1 MKIVV
6 NRSGVGLNLSL
17 SEIEYL
23 IKYKTIKSLSDVENL
38 DRSNPRLVR
47 YIEVLG
53 DDSSLDI
60 LTVITVRDDFKYKI
74 SEIKTNNIHREIIL
88 VE

>member
-6 NRSGVGLNLSL
+6 NRSGVELNLSL
-17 SEIEYL
+17 SAIEYL

-47 YIEVLG
+47 CIEVLG

-74 SEIKTNNIHREIIL
+74 SEIKVNNIHREIIL
-88 VE
+88 ME

>member
-17 SEIEYL
+17 SAIEYL

-47 YIEVLG
+47 CIKVLD

-74 SEIKTNNIHREIIL
+74 SEIKVNNIHREVIL
-88 VE
+88 ME

>member
-1 MKIVV
+1 MKIVI

-17 SEIEYL
+17 SAIEYL
-23 IKYKTIKSLSDVENL
+23 IKYKTIKSLSDVENF

-47 YIEVLG
+47 CIEVLG

-74 SEIKTNNIHREIIL
+74 SEIKVNNIHREVIL

>member
-6 NRSGVGLNLSL
+6 NRFGVGLNLSL
-17 SEIEYL
+17 SAIEYL

-47 YIEVLG
+47 CIEVLG

-74 SEIKTNNIHREIIL
+74 SEIKVNNIHREVIL
-88 VE
+88 ME

>member
-1 MKIVV
+1 MKIVI
-6 NRSGVGLNLSL
+6 NRFGVGLNLSL
-17 SEIEYL
+17 SAIEYL

-47 YIEVLG
+47 CIEVLG

-74 SEIKTNNIHREIIL
+74 SEIKVNNIHREVIL

>member
-17 SEIEYL
+17 SAIEYL

-47 YIEVLG
+47 GIEVLG

-88 VE
+88 ME

>member
-1 MKIVV
+1 MKIVI
-6 NRSGVGLNLSL
+6 NRSGVELNLSL
-17 SEIEYL
+17 SAIEYL

-47 YIEVLG
+47 CIEVLG

-74 SEIKTNNIHREIIL
+74 SEIKVNNIHREVIL

>member
-1 MKIVV
+1 MKIVI

-17 SEIEYL
+17 SAIEYL

-38 DRSNPRLVR
+38 DRFNPRLVR
-47 YIEVLG
+47 CIEVLG

-60 LTVITVRDDFKYKI
+60 LTVITVRDDLN
-74 SEIKTNNIHREIIL
+74 IKSL
-88 VE
+88 KLK

>member
-6 NRSGVGLNLSL
+6 NRSGVGLSLSL
-17 SEIEYL
+17 SAIEYL

-47 YIEVLG
+47 CIEVLG

-74 SEIKTNNIHREIIL
+74 SEIKVNNIHREVIL